1 MGGSLRGGHR
11 KVSIGA
17 LLDGFP
23 SAPVPHLSIRSLFLS
38 LGEEGGGKSACEMG
52 AGSSRADAPSRRR
65 ARLGLGWCFGAGSS
79 SAAAAAARDGGSF
92 AADAPSSSRA
102 NEVVV
107 PVPRRRLARDAGA
120 RGSSSTV

>member
-1 MGGSLRGGHR
+1 
-11 KVSIGA
+11 
-17 LLDGFP
+17 
-23 SAPVPHLSIRSLFLS
+23 
-38 LGEEGGGKSACEMG
+38 MG

-107 PVPRRRLARDAGA
+107 PVPRRVVAWLGMPERAVVPAPFNPSLRP
-120 RGSSSTV
+120 RISLC